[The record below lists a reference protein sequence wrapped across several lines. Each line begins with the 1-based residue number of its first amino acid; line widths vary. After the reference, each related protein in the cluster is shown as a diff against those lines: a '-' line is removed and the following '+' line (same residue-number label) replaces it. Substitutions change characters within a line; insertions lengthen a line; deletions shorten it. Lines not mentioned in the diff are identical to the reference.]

1 MRDLFSGEGGKKL
14 LMIGA
19 AAVMV
24 LLLLSSLVRGGGSG
38 SRAAEQTVPF
48 EDAAEI
54 EQTLESR
61 LKALIEKIDGV
72 GTVNVMVTLDGT
84 STRLYEKDE
93 KTQTDHRSSGGGES
107 NSTDNTANTARET
120 ETVLAGSAKEPL
132 QTGILRPKV
141 RGAVVVCSGAGDPIV
156 KEKVTYTVAKA
167 LNIGISKV
175 YVTD

>member
-1 MRDLFSGEGGKKL
+1 MRDLFSGENGKKL

-19 AAVMV
+19 AAVMI
-24 LLLLSSLVRGGGSG
+24 LLLLSSLFRGGGSKT
-38 SRAAEQTVPF
+38 AEQTIPF

-61 LKALIEKIDGV
+61 LKSLIESIDGV

-93 KTQTDHRSSGGGES
+93 KSQTDRKSSSGSE
-107 NSTDNTANTARET
+107 NTAHET

-141 RGAVVVCSGAGDPIV
+141 RGAAVVCSGAGDPVV